1 MPKVKTTY
9 PEPTREKGQ
18 RSLDL
23 PEIYI
28 NRILPQYSQP
38 QWMEADFWRRAVA
51 GQPFATVCRD
61 ILLDK
66 VLALDWKIEPRD
78 GTKRDEYKSEIEYYT
93 KFFENTGE
101 IEYPELIEWIG
112 KDALDIPFGG
122 AAEVG
127 RENDSPDGKVIWID
141 PLDGGTL
148 FPTFN
153 SDFPVGQSLKELPSK
168 TVYFPYYAINRLYSS
183 PRTDIRRKG
192 WGMAPPEKIYL
203 SLVSLSRGDVYYANL
218 LLDTPEVGIL
228 DLGDMAKDSAE
239 LWVESWRGLLNGIDP
254 FKIPVLYEH
263 EKPAQFIQFGRSPTE
278 MMFDKAL
285 MKYAGICAA
294 GYGMTI
300 SDLGFSATS
309 SGGETLAGGIRQERN
324 TRKTGV
330 AVLKKKFTAF
340 FNRLLPEYLKFA
352 FIDLDDELSVALGRA
367 RLANA
372 TAWQIMVDK
381 GIFTPNEARTQTI
394 ADGLVTVSI
403 PEKIEGGD
411 EVRQPIPAFGQQP
424 QERPGML
431 GKPVSPSQGGYG
443 EVKSELSEAAG
454 IDLSEFIHIP
464 LFQEDS
470 DVVEGVV
477 TMSDNGG
484 EMDIFK
490 AFMMIGKA
498 IMDFSKRPI
507 NIYIP
512 RSEVPV
518 SVHMPQQSAPTPIVN
533 VSVPEQK
540 QEPPTVV
547 VNVPEQKPPVVNIKS
562 RRKAIGKQKVKR
574 DENGNLL
581 ETITETEYTYDGE

>member
-23 PEIYI
+23 PDIYI

-51 GQPFATVCRD
+51 GQPFATICRD
-61 ILLDK
+61 ILIDK

-78 GTKRDEYKSEIEYYT
+78 GTKRDEYKEEIDYYT

-101 IEYPELIEWIG
+101 VEYPELIEWIS

-122 AAEVG
+122 AVEIG
-127 RENDSPDGKVIWID
+127 REGDSPDGKVLWVE

-148 FPTFN
+148 FPTFT
-153 SDFPVGQSLKELPSK
+153 SDFPVGQSLKEVPDK

-239 LWVESWRGLLNGIDP
+239 KWVESWRGLLNGIDP

-263 EKPAQFIQFGRSPTE
+263 EKPASFIQFNRSPTE

-294 GYGMTI
+294 GYGITL

-330 AVLKKKFTAF
+330 AVMKKKFIAF

-372 TAWQIMVDK
+372 TAWQIYVDK
-381 GIFTPNEARTQTI
+381 GMFTPNEARTQTI

-403 PEKIEGGD
+403 PEKINGGD
-411 EVRQPIPAFGQQP
+411 EVRQPMQPFNGQP
-424 QERPGML
+424 QERPGLL

-443 EVKSELSEAAG
+443 EAKSELSTDVFG
-454 IDLSEFIHIP
+454 DLSDYIQIP
-464 LFQEDS
+464 VFQDQSET
-470 DVVEGVV
+470 VEGVI
-477 TMSDNGG
+477 TMGNNQ
-484 EMDIFK
+484 EPDILS
-490 AFMMIGKA
+490 AFMMIAKA
-498 IMDFSKRPI
+498 LMDFGKRPI

-518 SVHMPQQSAPTPIVN
+518 SVHMPQQNSPTPIVN

-540 QEPPTVV
+540 SEAPTVV

-562 RRKAIGKQKVKR
+562 RRKSTSKQKVRR

-581 ETITETEYTYDGE
+581 ETVTETEYKYDGE